1 MIVSAHEGFPRWI
14 NSGADY
20 IEIDIR
26 RNKQGVFIVSHDEPG
41 LGADLVTL
49 TEVLEKSRGRV
60 GIQLDLKGE
69 GYELELIEQTGV
81 DRVVITTP
89 SLASIDTIKTTYP
102 GLKCGLTRQFAEQ
115 TDADFLALDQRHV
128 TEESL
133 ELCDRYAIPVW
144 VWTVDDRRL
153 MRRLI
158 NDWRV
163 HGVITN
169 VPALA
174 LKLRRARS

>member
-1 MIVSAHEGFPRWI
+1 MIVSAHEGYPRWI

-26 RNKQGVFIVSHDEPG
+26 RSAEGAFIVSHDEPRP
-41 LGADLVTL
+41 GAKLVTL
-49 TEVLEKSRGRV
+49 TEVLDKSRGRV

-69 GYELELIEQTGV
+69 GWELDLIEETGV

-89 SLASIDTIKTTYP
+89 SHASIDTIKSKYP
-102 GLKCGLTRQFAEQ
+102 NLKCGLTRQFAEQ

-128 TEESL
+128 TEDSL

-144 VWTVDDRRL
+144 VWTVDDKRL

-163 HGVITN
+163 HGIITN
-169 VPALA
+169 LPDLA